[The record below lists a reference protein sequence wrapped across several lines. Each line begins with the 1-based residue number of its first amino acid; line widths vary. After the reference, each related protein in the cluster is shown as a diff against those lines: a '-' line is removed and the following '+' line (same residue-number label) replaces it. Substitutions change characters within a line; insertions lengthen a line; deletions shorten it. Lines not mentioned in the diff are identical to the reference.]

1 MAWGR
6 WDSGAGP
13 LGEAVLTALFTR
25 ARTPM
30 YLLDTELRV
39 TYANTAAQD
48 THRPP
53 GQAPPGQAPPGQ
65 GLAGRY
71 LWDLLPDAETDRLR
85 DVLGQV
91 LKTGTPPARGTPAR
105 PHRRPRPPA
114 AHPLPRPA
122 PPAGHRGPGPGHHRR
137 SHARSR
143 QALLHQAAGTIGTTL
158 DVLRTAQELA
168 DLTVPALADGVAVDV
183 LDSVLR
189 GQAPPSGPLLDNL
202 PLRRAAY
209 SARPGGQDI
218 AIHQVGEVSAFA
230 SNTPYTA
237 CLADLQPRLVTDIQ
251 HDPAW
256 LAREPE
262 RRRRFLAGG
271 VHSLLLVPLAARG
284 VVLGLAVFLRWHTPE
299 PFDRQ
304 DLALAADLAAR
315 TALCLDNAR
324 LYNRERSIARL
335 LQLDLRPPQVAAHIA
350 VDTAHTY
357 RPTGPGADWFDVIPL
372 SSARVALAVGDIPA
386 PGLQSAAR
394 VGELRVALSALS
406 AMDLPPDEVLE
417 RLHALTARFRAE
429 LPPQEPHRPV
439 SCLYAVHDPVTGR
452 CTAASS
458 GHPPPA
464 ILWPDGTV
472 SFAEIPAG
480 PILGRGNGQYEAAEL
495 QLPEGTTLALY
506 NTGILDTAGQDATA
520 AQQSRLG
527 QALASG
533 TGTLQDRC
541 DAVHYAMAPHE
552 TDHDVVLLLARTR
565 LLGPDRAAAWTWPN
579 DASTIADARS
589 AVRHTLAA
597 WGLHHLGDSTALI
610 ASELATN
617 AVRYTSTPFQL
628 RLIRTEYSLTC
639 EVIDDNSTSPQL
651 RHADDTDEGGRGLFI
666 TSQLTENWGV
676 RPARRGKA
684 IWAEQ
689 AVHPA

>member
-1 MAWGR
+1 MERGR

-25 ARTPM
+25 AQTPM

-48 THRPP
+48 THRPS
-53 GQAPPGQAPPGQ
+53 GGAP
-65 GLAGRY
+65 AGRY
-71 LWDLLPDAETDRLR
+71 LWDLLPDTGTDRLR
-85 DVLGQV
+85 EALGQV
-91 LKTGTPPARGTPAR
+91 LKTGTPQLGVLLQGRTA
-105 PHRRPRPPA
+105 
-114 AHPLPRPA
+114 
-122 PPAGHRGPGPGHHRR
+122 GPGHRPHVLSLDLHRLQDAEGR
-137 SHARSR
+137 ILGIAAAATDGTEEHRARSR
-143 QALLHQAAGTIGTTL
+143 QALLHQAAGSIGTTL

-189 GQAPPSGPLLDNL
+189 GQAPPSGPLLDSL

-209 SARPGGQDI
+209 SARPGGEDI

-237 CLADLQPRLVTDIQ
+237 CLADLRPRLVTDIQ

-262 RRRRFLAGG
+262 RRRRFLASG
-271 VHSLLLVPLAARG
+271 VHSLLLVPLTARG
-284 VVLGLAVFLRWHTPE
+284 VVLGLAVFLRWHTPD

-304 DLALAADLAAR
+304 DLDLAADLSAR

-324 LYNRERSIARL
+324 LYHRERSIARL

-394 VGELRVALSALS
+394 VGELRVALTALS

-417 RLHALTARFRAE
+417 RLHALTVRFRAE

-439 SCLYAVHDPVTGR
+439 SCLYAVYDPVTGR

-480 PILGRGNGQYEAAEL
+480 PILGRGNGQYKAAEL

-506 NTGILDTAGQDATA
+506 NTGLLHTEGQHTTA
-520 AQQSRLG
+520 AQQHHLG
-527 QALASG
+527 RALASAADS
-533 TGTLQDRC
+533 LQDRC
-541 DAVHYAMAPHE
+541 DAVHYAMAPHD

-565 LLGPDRAAAWTWPN
+565 RLGPDRAAVWTWPN
-579 DASTIADARS
+579 DPSAIADARS

-639 EVIDDNSTSPQL
+639 EVIDDNGTSPQL

-689 AVHPA
+689 ALHPA

>member
-1 MAWGR
+1 MEWGR

-25 ARTPM
+25 AQTPM
-30 YLLDTELRV
+30 YLLDTELRI
-39 TYANTAAQD
+39 TYANPAAQD
-48 THRPP
+48 THRPS
-53 GQAPPGQAPPGQ
+53 GGAP
-65 GLAGRY
+65 AGRH
-71 LWDLLPDAETDRLR
+71 LWDLHPDAETDRLR
-85 DVLGQV
+85 EALGQV
-91 LKTGTPPARGTPAR
+91 LKTGTPRLGVLLQGRTPGPEHR
-105 PHRRPRPPA
+105 PHVLSLDLHRLQDAEGRILGIA
-114 AHPLPRPA
+114 ASA
-122 PPAGHRGPGPGHHRR
+122 TDGTEEHR
-137 SHARSR
+137 ARSR
-143 QALLHQAAGTIGTTL
+143 QALLHQAAGSIGTTL

-189 GQAPPSGPLLDNL
+189 GQAPPSGPLLDSL

-209 SARPGGQDI
+209 SARPGGEDI

-237 CLADLQPRLVTDIQ
+237 CLADLRPRLVTDIQ
-251 HDPAW
+251 HDPTW

-262 RRRRFLAGG
+262 RRRRFLAHG

-406 AMDLPPDEVLE
+406 AMDLPPDEILE
-417 RLHALTARFRAE
+417 RLHALTVRFRAE

-439 SCLYAVHDPVTGR
+439 SCLYAVYDPVTGR

-464 ILWPDGTV
+464 LLWPDGTV

-480 PILGRGNGQYEAAEL
+480 PILGRGNGQYQAAEL
-495 QLPEGTTLALY
+495 QLPEGTTLAFY
-506 NTGILDTAGQDATA
+506 NTGLLHTTGGDTTA
-520 AQQSRLG
+520 AQQRRLG
-527 QALASG
+527 QALASAA
-533 TGTLQDRC
+533 GTLQDRC
-541 DAVHYAMAPHE
+541 DAVHYAMAPHD

-565 LLGPDRAAAWTWPN
+565 LLGADRAAAWTWPN
-579 DASTIADARS
+579 DPSAIADARS
-589 AVRHTLAA
+589 AVRRTLAA

-639 EVIDDNSTSPQL
+639 EVIDDNGTAPQL

-689 AVHPA
+689 ALHPA

>member
-1 MAWGR
+1 MERGR

-25 ARTPM
+25 AQTPM
-30 YLLDTELRV
+30 YLLDTQLRV

-48 THRPP
+48 THRPS
-53 GQAPPGQAPPGQ
+53 GGAP
-65 GLAGRY
+65 AGRY
-71 LWDLLPDAETDRLR
+71 LWDLLPDTETDRLR
-85 DVLGQV
+85 EALGQV
-91 LKTGTPPARGTPAR
+91 LETGTPRLGVLLQGRTA
-105 PHRRPRPPA
+105 
-114 AHPLPRPA
+114 
-122 PPAGHRGPGPGHHRR
+122 GPGHRPHVLSLDLHRLQDADGR
-137 SHARSR
+137 ILGIAAAATDGTEEHRARSR
-143 QALLHQAAGTIGTTL
+143 QALLHQAAGSIGTTL

-189 GQAPPSGPLLDNL
+189 GQAPPSGPLLDSL

-209 SARPGGQDI
+209 SARPGGENI

-237 CLADLQPRLVTDIQ
+237 CLADLRPRLVTDIQ

-262 RRRRFLAGG
+262 RRRRFLASG
-271 VHSLLLVPLAARG
+271 VHSLLLVPLTARG
-284 VVLGLAVFLRWHTPE
+284 VVLGLAVFLRWHTPD

-304 DLALAADLAAR
+304 DLDLAADLSAR

-324 LYNRERSIARL
+324 LYQRERSIARL

-394 VGELRVALSALS
+394 VGELRVALTALS

-417 RLHALTARFRAE
+417 RLHALTVRFRAE

-439 SCLYAVHDPVTGR
+439 SCLYAVYDPVTGR

-480 PILGRGNGQYEAAEL
+480 PILGRGNGQYKAAEL
-495 QLPEGTTLALY
+495 HLPEGTTLALY
-506 NTGILDTAGQDATA
+506 NTGLLHTDGRHTTA
-520 AQQSRLG
+520 AQQHHLG
-527 QALASG
+527 RALASAADS
-533 TGTLQDRC
+533 LQDRC
-541 DAVHYAMAPHE
+541 DAVHYAMAPHD

-565 LLGPDRAAAWTWPN
+565 RLGPDRAAVWTWPN
-579 DASTIADARS
+579 DPSAIADARS

-597 WGLHHLGDSTALI
+597 WGLHHLKDSTALI

-639 EVIDDNSTSPQL
+639 EVIDDNGTSPQL

-689 AVHPA
+689 ALHPA